1 MGGPQRHPKYRR
13 GNPMPQ
19 EQLFSSQQVS
29 VLKQWLADH
38 SDYDWLQMNWQD
50 ETVLKPLLG
59 EESATLLP
67 LLKAYQRLLRIIP
80 TGYENLALPLL
91 ASGLHS
97 AVQIASLA
105 SQQFLELTRDLVPE
119 QPEVMEA
126 IYRYAQLKR
135 SQLVV
140 QYMNILQN
148 QEPHVRAARI

>member
-1 MGGPQRHPKYRR
+1 
-13 GNPMPQ
+13 MPQ
-19 EQLFSSQQVS
+19 QTIFSANQINLF
-29 VLKQWLADH
+29 KQWLADH
-38 SDYDWLQMNWQD
+38 SNYDWLQMNWQD
-50 ETVLKPLLG
+50 EAVLSPLLG
-59 EESATLLP
+59 EEFATLLP

-80 TGYENLALPLL
+80 AGHEELALPLL

-119 QPEVMEA
+119 QPEVMET